1 MKNKTYI
8 VDWIHPFQTAKI
20 GSVISGVAGALL
32 GLVGY
37 VTYALVMYSASQTS
51 GGAQATEQLPSPQE
65 FQIGGFVLLFFMYL
79 VAGFFIGYVGAFIY
93 NMVAP
98 KLGGIEVKLKE
109 KNSAS

>member
-1 MKNKTYI
+1 MKNKTYV

-51 GGAQATEQLPSPQE
+51 GGAAGEGGELPSPQE
-65 FQIGGFVLLFFMYL
+65 FQIGGFILLFFMYL

-98 KLGGIEVKLKE
+98 RLGGIEVKLKE
-109 KNSAS
+109 K